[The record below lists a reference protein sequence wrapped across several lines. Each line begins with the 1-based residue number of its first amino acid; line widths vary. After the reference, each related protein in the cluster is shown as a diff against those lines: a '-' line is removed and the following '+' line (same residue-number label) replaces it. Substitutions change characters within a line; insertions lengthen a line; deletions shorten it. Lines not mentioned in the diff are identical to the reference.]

1 MTSEHGTPTPAAGP
15 APTGCPYGHPAA
27 GGATDPATGSPH
39 GAVDPRRAS
48 RRRFL
53 GGAALTAAGAAAGVA
68 ASSVARASTP
78 APVAAAPTLADL
90 DALRSQATVPF
101 YGAHQAGVTTAQQDR
116 LMFAAFDLVTDDPV
130 AVAHLLGTW
139 AAMAARFTAGQPVRS
154 GDVRPEQ
161 PPPDT
166 GEASDLGPYSLTVT
180 VGFGPGMFD
189 DRFGLADKMP
199 AALRPL
205 GRLPGDSVLRPEI
218 SDGDLCVQAC
228 ADDPQVVFHAIRNF
242 ARAARGV
249 ATMRW
254 SQLGFGRAS
263 STGAGQS
270 TPRNLFGFKD
280 GTNNIHADDTGATA
294 EHVWVDD
301 TTDQPW
307 MAGGTYLV
315 ARKMRMEIQ
324 AWDAAPL
331 ADQER
336 TFGRVKGDGAPL
348 SGGSEF
354 TPLDFA
360 AVAAS
365 GSGPAIDVAAHARLA
380 SPEENGGV
388 RILRRGYNYTD
399 GQDSRTGLLDA
410 GLFFI
415 CFQRDAHAQFAV
427 LQTRL
432 GSSDLMNE
440 YVAHVSSALF
450 AVPPGLS
457 AAGDW
462 YGKALFDL

>member
-15 APTGCPYGHPAA
+15 EPTGCPVGHPAGGGGTA
-27 GGATDPATGSPH
+27 GGAS
-39 GAVDPRRAS
+39 DPRRAS

-68 ASSVARASTP
+68 ASTALRGPS
-78 APVAAAPTLADL
+78 PVATAAPLTLADL
-90 DALRSQATVPF
+90 DALRAQATVPF
-101 YGAHQAGVTTAQQDR
+101 YGEHQAGITTAQQDR
-116 LMFAAFDLVTDDPV
+116 LMFASFDLVTGDPV

-189 DRFGLADKMP
+189 ERFGLAAKMP

-205 GRLPGDSVLRPEI
+205 DQLPGDSVLRPEI
-218 SDGDLCVQAC
+218 SGGDLCVQAC

-280 GTNNIHADDTGATA
+280 GTNNIHADDTAATA
-294 EHVWVDD
+294 AHVWVDAS
-301 TTDQPW
+301 TDQPW
-307 MAGGTYLV
+307 MVGGSYLV
-315 ARKMRMEIQ
+315 ARKIRMEIQ
-324 AWDAAPL
+324 SWDAAPL

-336 TFGRVKGDGAPL
+336 TFGRVKTTGAPL
-348 SGGSEF
+348 SGGTEF
-354 TPLDFA
+354 TPLDLA
-360 AVAAS
+360 AVAGT

-388 RILRRGYNYTD
+388 RMLRRGYNYTD

-415 CFQRDAHAQFAV
+415 CFQRDAHEQFSV
-427 LQTRL
+427 VQTRL

-450 AVPPGLS
+450 AVPPGLTGP
-457 AAGDW
+457 GDW

>member
-1 MTSEHGTPTPAAGP
+1 MRRPTS
-15 APTGCPYGHPAA
+15 
-27 GGATDPATGSPH
+27 
-39 GAVDPRRAS
+39 
-48 RRRFL
+48 
-53 GGAALTAAGAAAGVA
+53 
-68 ASSVARASTP
+68 
-78 APVAAAPTLADL
+78 
-90 DALRSQATVPF
+90 
-101 YGAHQAGVTTAQQDR
+101 
-116 LMFAAFDLVTDDPV
+116 
-130 AVAHLLGTW
+130 
-139 AAMAARFTAGQPVRS
+139 
-154 GDVRPEQ
+154 
-161 PPPDT
+161 
-166 GEASDLGPYSLTVT
+166 GPYSLTVT

-280 GTNNIHADDTGATA
+280 GTNNIHADDTAATA
-294 EHVWVDD
+294 EHVWVDRD
-301 TTDQPW
+301 HRPAVDGRGHLPGRPQDPDGDPVLGRGT
-307 MAGGTYLV
+307 AGRPGADLRPGQGRP
-315 ARKMRMEIQ
+315 APRC
-324 AWDAAPL
+324 AAAPSSP
-331 ADQER
+331 R
-336 TFGRVKGDGAPL
+336 STSPRSRRP
-348 SGGSEF
+348 
-354 TPLDFA
+354 A
-360 AVAAS
+360 A
-365 GSGPAIDVAAHARLA
+365 GPAIDVDAHVRLA